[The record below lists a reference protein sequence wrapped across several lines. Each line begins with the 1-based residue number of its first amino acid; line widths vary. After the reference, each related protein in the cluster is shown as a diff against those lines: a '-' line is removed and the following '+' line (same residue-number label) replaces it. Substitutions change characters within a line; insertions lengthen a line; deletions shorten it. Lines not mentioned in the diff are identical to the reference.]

1 MVIEIYHISYYVEIN
16 KREYVFFLEKKQ
28 GDIIYFKVPD
38 VGGQADMIPK
48 FSEQLEWTDKHIKNL
63 KNVKQVWPTVWELT
77 MEDPIKKMEDFLSKE
92 AKIVKMNRIDY

>member
-28 GDIIYFKVPD
+28 GDIVYFKVSD

-48 FSEQLEWTDKHIKNL
+48 FSEQLEWTEEYL
-63 KNVKQVWPTVWELT
+63 KNFKEMKQVWPTVWEVF
-77 MEDPIKKMEDFLSKE
+77 MKDPIKEIEDFLSKE
-92 AKIVKMNRIDY
+92 AKILKKNRIDY